1 MYYSIFKTLQ
11 NVQNIKLVITR
22 QSYRDAWTP
31 VAEGPILKTFESY
44 CTVEAVR
51 LLWWV
56 SWYQHLNKNKQK
68 KLTGKPKVRISRP
81 LKRWLYTS
89 DYRSLVRQIL

>member
-31 VAEGPILKTFESY
+31 VAEGPILKTF
-44 CTVEAVR
+44 
-51 LLWWV
+51 
-56 SWYQHLNKNKQK
+56 
-68 KLTGKPKVRISRP
+68 
-81 LKRWLYTS
+81 
-89 DYRSLVRQIL
+89 